1 MKSHYHPKLKE
12 LLNGN
17 NPNSNVAINKSF
29 SDWQTRIEKDLKSRE
44 SFKRNYDKNEEEK
57 AFFHFAQEH
66 RQHFQQEIS
75 AEEVLVLVH
84 PLYLPLTHMHLLKTA
99 QQRKE
104 VDDYLK
110 KLPEILERVK
120 QKQQQQVLVMDTLY
134 HYAAATSLLLENG
147 LVNGTVFTQY
157 DNGRLYDTEQL
168 KTIRQKK
175 LFVSGAYNDRC
186 LKHGLERIAEITSGE
201 KIRVVPELVFDHPE
215 EAERGT
221 LKPQRIIINNGF
233 YDAILSPRRHISIED
248 LIKRWGI

>member
-1 MKSHYHPKLKE
+1 MTLHYHPRLKE
-12 LLNGN
+12 LLGGN

-29 SDWQTRIEKDLKSRE
+29 ADWQTRIEKDLKVRCGW
-44 SFKRNYDKNEEEK
+44 KKYYNYDEEEK
-57 AFFHFAQEH
+57 ALFRFAQEH
-66 RQHFQQEIS
+66 RQHFQQEIT
-75 AEEVLVLVH
+75 ADEVLILVH

-110 KLPEILERVK
+110 KLPELLERVK
-120 QKQQQQVLVMDTLY
+120 RKQQQQVVVMDTLY
-134 HYAAATSLLLENG
+134 HYAATTSLLLENG

-157 DNGRLYDTEQL
+157 DNGKLYDTEQVER
-168 KTIRQKK
+168 IGKK
-175 LFVSGAYNDRC
+175 ELFVSGAYNDRC
-186 LKHGLERIAEITSGE
+186 LKHGLEKIAEITPEE
-201 KIRVVPELVFDHPE
+201 KMMVIPEFVFDHPE

-233 YDAILSPRRHISIED
+233 YDAILSPRRYISIED